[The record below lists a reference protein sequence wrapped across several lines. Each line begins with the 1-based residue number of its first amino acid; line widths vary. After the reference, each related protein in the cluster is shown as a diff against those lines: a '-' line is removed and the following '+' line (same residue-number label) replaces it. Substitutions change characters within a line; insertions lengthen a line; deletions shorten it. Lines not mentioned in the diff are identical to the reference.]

1 MPKSVNTIGININML
16 SAIRNKSKGWVAY
29 LIVGLITVPFALFGI
44 QDYVS
49 RSANN
54 SIATVDGE
62 DIDINVYYQ
71 ELNTQQ
77 RNLQQ
82 QLGAAYT
89 QEIDNAIK
97 QSLLDSMIN
106 EKLIENYANSL
117 DIVTLDNEV
126 KSVIELN
133 QAFLVDGEFSQ
144 DRYAQLLRLNSYT
157 PAGYELAQSKALT
170 RDQIKRNLSG
180 SAFMS
185 STQIKQLNNLASQQR
200 EVSYIALNTNNYV
213 DQVSV
218 SKDQISDYFNENRSI
233 FIEGQKVKV
242 DFVELTLD
250 AMDEPESP
258 SDDDLQNLYDENAEL
273 YTNPERRR
281 AQHILVE
288 SEELADDLLEKIKQG
303 ADFTE
308 LAKAN
313 SEDSSSSEEGGDLG
327 FFERELMGTEFDE
340 AAFAMSIGD
349 VSDVVSTEYGYF
361 HIIKLTD
368 IEAETMQAF
377 DEVEEQLAALY
388 IKNAKEKMLFGSLE
402 EFINLSY
409 EESLDMVA
417 DQFGLEL
424 QTSDYFANGSREY
437 DEKFV
442 ASAFSPAVIDEG
454 ENSEVMEI
462 NSEKFVVLALSD
474 LQPERERDLS
484 EVEGQIESALKTAA
498 AKEVIE
504 DIAESIASALSSGD
518 EQTAS
523 NLISENS
530 LEWISEGWISR
541 ASELPYDVTS
551 KSFTLSKPE
560 EGRHTYS
567 AQSAD
572 RSTSLVIDLGGV
584 RIPEEDAD
592 TGISAL
598 YLSQENN
605 EMFVSLIKQL
615 REGAEIKV
623 FTDLL

>member
-1 MPKSVNTIGININML
+1 MPKSINTIGININML

-349 VSDVVSTEYGYF
+349 VSEVVSTEYGYF

-402 EFINLSY
+402 EFSNLSY

>member
-1 MPKSVNTIGININML
+1 ML

-49 RSANN
+49 RSATN

-62 DIDINVYYQ
+62 DIDINIYYQ

-89 QEIDNAIK
+89 QEIDDAIK
-97 QSLLDSMIN
+97 QTLLDSMIN

-117 DIVTLDNEV
+117 DIVTLDDEV

-144 DRYAQLLRLNSYT
+144 DRYTQLLRLNSYS
-157 PAGYELAQSKALT
+157 PAGYELAQSKSLT
-170 RDQIKRNLSG
+170 REQIKRNLSG

-185 STQIKQLNNLASQQR
+185 SIQIDQLNDLASQQR
-200 EVSYIALNTNNYV
+200 EVSYIVLNTNNYL

-218 SKDQISDYFNENRSI
+218 SKDQISDYFDENRSS
-233 FIEGQKVKV
+233 FIEGRKVKV

-250 AMDEPESP
+250 TMDEPDSP
-258 SDDDLQNLYDENAEL
+258 TNDDLQSLYDDNADL
-273 YTNPERRR
+273 YTNLERRR
-281 AQHILVE
+281 AQHILVD
-288 SEELADDLLEKIKQG
+288 SEDLANDLLDQINQG
-303 ADFTE
+303 ADFAD

-313 SEDSSSSEEGGDLG
+313 SEDSSSNEEGGDLG
-327 FFERELMGTEFDE
+327 FFEKELMGAEFDE
-340 AAFAMSIGD
+340 AVFAMNIGD
-349 VSDVVSTEYGYF
+349 VSDVVATDYGYF

-368 IEAETMQAF
+368 IEPETMQTF
-377 DEVEEQLAALY
+377 DQVEEQLAALY
-388 IKNAKEKMLFGSLE
+388 IKKAKEKMLFDSLE

-424 QTSDYFANGSREY
+424 QTSDYFGNGSSFY
-437 DEKFV
+437 DPKFV
-442 ASAFSPAVIDEG
+442 ASAFSPSVIDDG

-462 NSEKFVVLALSD
+462 NSEVFVVLALSD
-474 LQPERERDLS
+474 LQSERERDLS
-484 EVEGQIESALKTAA
+484 EVESQIESTLKTAS

-518 EQTAS
+518 EQTA
-523 NLISENS
+523 NQLISENN
-530 LEWISEGWISR
+530 LEWVSEGWISR

-551 KSFTLSKPE
+551 KSFSLSKPE

-572 RSTSLVIDLGGV
+572 RLTSLVIDLGGV

>member
-1 MPKSVNTIGININML
+1 ML

-185 STQIKQLNNLASQQR
+185 STQIKQLNDLASQQR

-218 SKDQISDYFNENRSI
+218 SKDQISDYFNENKSS

-250 AMDEPESP
+250 TMDEPESP

-288 SEELADDLLEKIKQG
+288 SEELANNLLEQIKQG

-308 LAKAN
+308 LATAN

-327 FFERELMGTEFDE
+327 FFERELMGAEFDE
-340 AAFAMSIGD
+340 AVFAMSIGD
-349 VSDVVSTEYGYF
+349 VSEIVSTEYGYF

-368 IEAETMQAF
+368 IESETMQAI

-424 QTSDYFANGSREY
+424 QTSDYFANGSSQY

-474 LQPERERDLS
+474 LQPQRERDLS
-484 EVEGQIESALKTAA
+484 EVEGQIEFALKTAA
-498 AKEVIE
+498 AKDVIK

-518 EQTAS
+518 EKTAS

-530 LEWISEGWISR
+530 LEWISEDWISR
-541 ASELPYDVTS
+541 ASELPFDVTS

-560 EGRHTYS
+560 KGRHAYS

-598 YLSQENN
+598 YLSQESN

-623 FTDLL
+623 FTELL